1 VQLRRGGVGKH
12 LLRVAMRGTLPE
24 RLERRPDKANFSAH
38 MRTGLDEGKRQ
49 LGTGEWLVVQAGW
62 VDAGGLDRLW
72 RQLPEDV
79 TYVGPL
85 WFIMALEVFL
95 RYAVPAA
102 RDVASASR

>member
-1 VQLRRGGVGKH
+1 
-12 LLRVAMRGTLPE
+12 
-24 RLERRPDKANFSAH
+24 
-38 MRTGLDEGKRQ
+38 
-49 LGTGEWLVVQAGW
+49 VVQAGW